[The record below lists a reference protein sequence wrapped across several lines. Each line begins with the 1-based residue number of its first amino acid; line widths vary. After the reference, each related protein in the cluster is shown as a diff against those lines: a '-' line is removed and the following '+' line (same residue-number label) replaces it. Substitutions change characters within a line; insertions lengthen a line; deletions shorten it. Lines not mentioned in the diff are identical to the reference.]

1 MQVGCGIDSSA
12 YDAAYARDF
21 KKQAIGCEIILG
33 GHIAMNCLMEL

>member
-1 MQVGCGIDSSA
+1 VELILALMMQLMQETL
-12 YDAAYARDF
+12 

>member
-21 KKQAIGCEIILG
+21 KKKQWDVKLY
-33 GHIAMNCLMEL
+33 